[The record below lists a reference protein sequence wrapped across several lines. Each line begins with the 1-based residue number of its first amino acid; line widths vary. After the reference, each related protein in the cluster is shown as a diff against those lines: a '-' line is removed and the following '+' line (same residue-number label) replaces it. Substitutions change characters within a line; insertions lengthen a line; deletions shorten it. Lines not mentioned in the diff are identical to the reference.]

1 MTSQLYFSVKTKD
14 SVTVRK
20 ILNKESNIEMSGL
33 NILENALK
41 IGQLVFVVLGGDKPE
56 WDTGLI
62 GLGVISKEP
71 YDKGYDN
78 SNKRNYK
85 INIDMKIILQKAIK
99 RKDLIPYSET
109 YGTIGI
115 APITNWEPNQALSQ
129 IPDEKAIA
137 LLRAMIELDGTI
149 QSELSTIVGSEIMKK
164 VTDLTLKSVQIPT
177 YFGETEQQALE
188 RYLREIKK
196 HSTDNSQQLSGIQ
209 SNHVQS
215 TNFKSWLQNSL
226 SRNQIVFGA
235 PGTGKS
241 FQINE
246 DRKKLLGLRADD
258 DYERVTFHPDYSYAN
273 FVGTYKPVMKPNNNY
288 TKQKLDPNTEAIL
301 SILNDKTLTGQQK
314 YDQLYETF
322 NNDRL
327 LTTLPILMG
336 ITCGTEQIKTRLAD
350 GSDSANNNKPEFEKG
365 KALRKFVQL
374 ANKIQTTN
382 TGSISYEYVPGPFM
396 RLYVEAMKNVQ
407 DVTNEFDDPRPFLLI
422 IEEINRANVAAVF
435 GEIFQLLDRNDDNVS
450 EYPIQTSED
459 IRNYLAKE
467 LGGNPSD
474 YAQIRI
480 PDNMFIWATMNSADQ
495 GVFPMDT
502 AFKRRWDFTYL
513 GIDDN
518 DSDIQG
524 KVVKIKVGNTEKD
537 IEWNSL
543 RQAINEFLAKE
554 KINEDK
560 QLGPYFISRK
570 ITVPA
575 NGGNI
580 IDTDAFNRVFKQ
592 KVIPY
597 LFDDAA
603 KQKRSKLFEG
613 IPNEANRYSK
623 ICDAYDKIGIGIF
636 AQSIQNYACNKS
648 LKYSTPAGNTAG
660 TANTATF
667 AYNILNNYL

>member
-20 ILNKESNIEMSGL
+20 ILNKESDIEMSGL

-396 RLYVEAMKNVQ
+396 RLYVEAMKNVLKVAKG
-407 DVTNEFDDPRPFLLI
+407 DEEPRPFLLI

-474 YAQIRI
+474 YTQIRI

-502 AFKRRWDFTYL
+502 AFKRRWDFIYL

-623 ICDAYDKIGIGIF
+623 ICNAYDEIGIGIF
-636 AQSIQNYACNKS
+636 AQSIQNDACEKS
-648 LKYSTPAGNTAG
+648 ANNATTTASQEQ
-660 TANTATF
+660 NRLMQQSSID
-667 AYNILNNYL
+667 NI

>member
-1 MTSQLYFSVKTKD
+1 MFKD
-14 SVTVRK
+14 LLSPD
-20 ILNKESNIEMSGL
+20 IQPS
-33 NILENALK
+33 
-41 IGQLVFVVLGGDKPE
+41 
-56 WDTGLI
+56 
-62 GLGVISKEP
+62 
-71 YDKGYDN
+71 
-78 SNKRNYK
+78 K
-85 INIDMKIILQKAIK
+85 INIDVPEIILSADIRKKLQTILEEEEGYARVNKASSVVKTDKNAVFFSNSWFYVAVLCKQYGLALYPYCSFFDANVRNNKEVVEFLMNSDIPNLAAK
-99 RKDLIPYSET
+99 LSISIDEASRFVAYINGGEFRPGKNLINIEKTGKPSFRASKDIFGSCILKKISVPDSSSNYLGNIVYYLSKHEDI
-109 YGTIGI
+109 YNQLEREINICLQNNMQAGTG
-115 APITNWEPNQALSQ
+115 NNN
-129 IPDEKAIA
+129 
-137 LLRAMIELDGTI
+137 RNN
-149 QSELSTIVGSEIMKK
+149 VGS
-164 VTDLTLKSVQIPT
+164 
-177 YFGETEQQALE
+177 
-188 RYLREIKK
+188 
-196 HSTDNSQQLSGIQ
+196 
-209 SNHVQS
+209 
-215 TNFKSWLQNSL
+215 FKSGLNSTM
-226 SRNQIVFGA
+226 SRNIIVFGA

-241 FQINE
+241 FKINE

-336 ITCGTEQIKTRLAD
+336 ITCGTEQIKTKLAD

-396 RLYVEAMKNVQ
+396 RLYVEAMKNVLK
-407 DVTNEFDDPRPFLLI
+407 VAKGEEEPRPFLLI

-450 EYPIQTSED
+450 EYPIQTSQD
-459 IRNYLAKE
+459 IRDYLAKE
-467 LGGNPSD
+467 LGGDPSE
-474 YAQIRI
+474 YTQIRI

-502 AFKRRWDFTYL
+502 AFKRRWDFIYL

-580 IDTDAFNRVFKQ
+580 IDTEAFNRVFKQ

-623 ICDAYDKIGIGIF
+623 ICEEYDKIGIGIF
-636 AQSIQNYACNKS
+636 AQSIQNDACEKS
-648 LKYSTPAGNTAG
+648 ANNATTTASQEQ
-660 TANTATF
+660 NRLMQQSSID
-667 AYNILNNYL
+667 NI